1 MKKILSIIGVISLI
15 GTSTTSLI
23 ACNTPQ
29 YSEEKLKEQKEK
41 HKIDT
46 NNENIKNHLE
56 WIAPQEKPF
65 NKIDNKWYYV
75 TWRGN
80 KNHNWR
86 IINFKH
92 NELKI
97 GKIFDKYNKYTLELR
112 EETGYPFY
120 FTLYVRYSSSWA
132 PADWESYN
140 GAGTYFKSVYRWNLD
155 TNEPNLIVDENSN
168 VKVNE

>member
-65 NKIDNKWYYV
+65 NEVDNKWYYV
-75 TWRGN
+75 VCRGN
-80 KNHNWR
+80 KNDIWEIAKFKN
-86 IINFKH
+86 NFKD
-92 NELKI
+92 NKFKVIKKLKNSELI
-97 GKIFDKYNKYTLELR
+97 LLYNMDYGKHLQVGYDIFKKLIPKNINK
-112 EETGYPFY
+112 
-120 FTLYVRYSSSWA
+120 
-132 PADWESYN
+132 N
-140 GAGTYFKSVYRWNLD
+140 YFKSVYRWNLY
-155 TNEPNLIVDENSN
+155 TQEPKLDVDKNGNLIFKDE
-168 VKVNE
+168 